1 MARFEISLGRCSFC
15 ERPGTRTSP
24 LAGRAGK
31 SARIC
36 RTCTWRKLGE
46 APEPKGAKSAV
57 REAYSAGGSRDA
69 RTRDDRSGG
78 LSAALAREIEQ
89 VEQALAKNSKDDRT
103 RVHLADLL
111 VQARRPE
118 EALEHYEKVAAAR
131 AKRDPLKAVGLYR
144 VMLGL
149 GVGPRKKMARRLGD
163 LYAELGLDDDAQHA
177 YGMVEETATHA
188 KRAPRRRDEVP
199 RCAFCG
205 KTAIDGVCRACLD
218 SAAALFAA
226 TA

>member
-1 MARFEISLGRCSFC
+1 MTRFEISLGRCSFC

-31 SARIC
+31 TARIC
-36 RTCTWRKLGE
+36 RTCVWRKLGD
-46 APEPKGAKSAV
+46 APAPKGAKSAV
-57 REAYSAGGSRDA
+57 REAFSAGGSRDA
-69 RTRDDRSGG
+69 RASDDRSGG

-89 VEQALAKNSKDDRT
+89 VEQALAKHPKDDRT

-118 EALEHYEKVAAAR
+118 EALEHYAIVAAAH
-131 AKRDPLKAVGLYR
+131 AKREPLKAVGLYR

-163 LYAELGLDDDAQHA
+163 LYAKLGLDDDAQQA
-177 YGMVEETATHA
+177 YGMVEEAATHA
-188 KRAPRRRDEVP
+188 KRAPRPREEIV

-205 KTAIDGVCRACLD
+205 KTAVDGVCRACLE
-218 SAAALFAA
+218 SAASLFAA